1 MDIALIWLSDCLT
14 GSCQCYIYLQLI
26 VVDKKGNELE
36 RISPWATYVVQNS
49 ETKLM
54 EPIYWNPLK
63 EYKWMYPR
71 PGKRDDLR
79 IYETHVG
86 ISSEDYAVAS
96 YTHFKDKVIPHILYL
111 GYNCV
116 QIMAIMEHA
125 YYASFGYQVT
135 SFFAPSRYVHN
146 ICQLVCF

>member
-1 MDIALIWLSDCLT
+1 MKDR
-14 GSCQCYIYLQLI
+14 
-26 VVDKKGNELE
+26 KGNELE
-36 RISPWATYVVQNS
+36 RISPWATYVVQNKD
-49 ETKLM
+49 TKLM
-54 EPIYWNPLK
+54 EPVFWNPVK
-63 EYKWMYPR
+63 KYEWKQQR
-71 PGKRDDLR
+71 PGQKNDLR

-86 ISSEDYAVAS
+86 ISSEDYGVAS

-135 SFFAPSRYVHN
+135 SFFAPSR
-146 ICQLVCF
+146 

>member
-1 MDIALIWLSDCLT
+1 MSYPDNIF
-14 GSCQCYIYLQLI
+14 LQLI
-26 VVDKKGNELE
+26 VVDKKGNQLE
-36 RISPWATYVVQNS
+36 RISPWATYVVQNKQ
-49 ETKLM
+49 TKLM
-54 EPIYWNPLK
+54 EPIYWNPVK
-63 EYKWMYPR
+63 EYKWKYPR
-71 PGKRDDLR
+71 PGQKDDLR

-135 SFFAPSRYVHN
+135 SFFAPSR
-146 ICQLVCF
+146 

>member
-1 MDIALIWLSDCLT
+1 MQLRNFLSKFKRPSPERKIPLHFSIDFI
-14 GSCQCYIYLQLI
+14 SVFPQLI
-26 VVDKKGNELE
+26 VKDRKENELE
-36 RISPWATYVVQNS
+36 RICPWATYVVQN
-49 ETKLM
+49 EVTKLM
-54 EPIYWNPLK
+54 EPVFWNPVK
-63 EYKWMYPR
+63 KYEWKHQR
-71 PGKRDDLR
+71 PGVKTDLR

-86 ISSEDYAVAS
+86 ISSEEYAVAS

-135 SFFAPSRYVHN
+135 SFFAPSR
-146 ICQLVCF
+146 